1 MANPNL
7 QFASIDLSTAILFS
21 TASNTTSF
29 IRITGD
35 FENSSNT
42 ITNVTDLAGGNYG
55 TSSISP
61 GMSVRSTGEIT
72 SIATI
77 TSFDSS
83 SRTITLDQPAIA
95 SGTGQTVFI
104 MPGTGMYYIKN
115 ATFSKTG
122 GSASN
127 PPSNWNAIT
136 GSLDANYNP
145 ASLSWGVIGSLAVTG
160 SPSTTLTGLYSQYSL
175 TKIPVRT
182 STTVVDLILTAS
194 NTIPAFTQ
202 PSGYVLSST
211 NTKLFIAQVSGSF
224 MPLAA
229 TNDAGISQGLG
240 LAPYNTVVASTLGK
254 FASGSSGAGFP
265 FTGSADITGSLQVTG
280 SSTFAAQVGGTDFF
294 IIKSGSVNPVKFNGE
309 GIMQFANTNFEPT
322 SVGGGIY
329 YSSSQWFL
337 GVE

>member
-7 QFASIDLSTAILFS
+7 QFASLDLSTATLYS

-35 FENSSNT
+35 FVNGQNT
-42 ITNVTDLAGGNYG
+42 ITNINDVVGYYG

-61 GMSVRSTGEIT
+61 GMSVRSSGEIT

-77 TSFDSS
+77 TDFNSGT
-83 SRTITLDQPAIA
+83 RTITLDQPAIA
-95 SGTGQTVFI
+95 SATNQTVFI

-127 PPSNWNAIT
+127 PPADFRGVT
-136 GSLDANYNP
+136 GSLDANYDSNIIP
-145 ASLSWGVIGSLAVTG
+145 WGVIGQLATTG
-160 SPSTTLTGLYSQYSL
+160 SAGTALTGLYGQYSL

-182 STTVVDLILTAS
+182 SSTVVDLILTAS
-194 NTIPAFTQ
+194 SAIPAFTQ
-202 PSGYVLSST
+202 PSGYVLT
-211 NTKLFIAQVSGSF
+211 TAQTKLFLAQVSGSF

-229 TNDAGISQGLG
+229 SADLGINQGLG

-254 FASGSSGAGFP
+254 FASGSTGTGFP
-265 FTGSADITGSLQVTG
+265 YTGSADITGSLQVTG
-280 SSTFAAQVGGTDFF
+280 SATFEVPVGGTDFF
-294 IIKSGSVNPVKFNGE
+294 IIKSGSTNPVKFNGE
-309 GIMQFANTNFEPT
+309 GIMQFASTNFTPT
-322 SVGGGIY
+322 AVAGGIY
-329 YSSSQWFL
+329 YSASQWFL